1 MGELKF
7 RIRNKGSESDL
18 IESFLESNNLFHN
31 PKQNYLILEETYAEI
46 GIPDLLIIFWPKEKK
61 IEWNLER
68 NKLTKTD
75 IKILHHISLYS
86 SAGVNVLN
94 IIEKLGF
101 EYNFLL
107 NALKK
112 LEKAELIRR
121 KGRKYFIYKFRQN
134 FFLREIIAVE
144 AKLSNT
150 KKAISQALINQNF
163 SSLSYILLPEK
174 RTSNFENQMFP
185 KIGFI
190 TYDGVKA
197 EVKKKAER
205 IELPGSYFSW
215 ILNEHIGRELYGQPT

>member
-18 IESFLESNNLFHN
+18 IESFLESNHLFHN
-31 PKQNYLILEETYAEI
+31 SKQNYLILEETYAEI
-46 GIPDLLIIFWPKEKK
+46 GIPDLLIITWPKEKK

-86 SAGVNVLN
+86 SKGVNFLSIV
-94 IIEKLGF
+94 EKLGF
-101 EYNFLL
+101 ENRFLL
-107 NALKK
+107 NALNK
-112 LEKAELIRR
+112 LENAQLIKR

-144 AKLSNT
+144 AKLNNN
-150 KKAISQALINQNF
+150 KKVISQALINQNF

-174 RTSNFENQMFP
+174 KTSNFENQMFP
-185 KIGFI
+185 TIGFI
-190 TYDGVKA
+190 TYDGIKA
-197 EVKKKAER
+197 KVKKKADR

-215 ILNEHIGRELYGQPT
+215 VLNEHIGRKLYG